1 METTPYF
8 ILINS
13 QNVSSSLVE
22 VFFQQLEKLL
32 ESLTSQAASAGPLR
46 KFAIGNTSTG
56 GAFQNIYALA
66 QCTPDLSEQECS
78 DCLGGAIGQFTLC
91 CSGKIGGRLIRPSCN
106 FGYEIT
112 RFVDPAD
119 VVPLPSPPLPSPMYP
134 PQPSTN
140 TNPTG
145 N

>member
-1 METTPYF
+1 METSPNF
-8 ILINS
+8 GLVNS
-13 QNVSSSLVE
+13 QDVSSSLVE
-22 VFFQQLEKLL
+22 VFFQQLDKLL
-32 ESLTSQAASAGPLR
+32 ERLRSQAASAGPLR

-56 GAFQNIYALA
+56 SFQDIYALA

-78 DCLGGAIGQFTLC
+78 DCLGDTFGQFKLC
-91 CSGKIGGRLIRPSCN
+91 CSGKIGGRIITPSCN

-112 RFVDPAD
+112 KFIDPAD
-119 VVPLPSPPLPSPMYP
+119 VVPLPSPPLPSPISP
-134 PQPSTN
+134 PQPSTH